1 MEGDSHLLEDEIEE
15 HEEEVS
21 KILEKDE
28 YTDDDDSF
36 WIQTLK

>member
-1 MEGDSHLLEDEIEE
+1 MEGESHLLEEEVDE

-28 YTDDDDSF
+28 YTDDDSF
-36 WIQTLK
+36 

>member
-1 MEGDSHLLEDEIEE
+1 MEGEPHLSEYEVDE

-28 YTDDDDSF
+28 YTDDDDDSY
-36 WIQTLK
+36 